1 MSGYIYCVSNVSMP
15 SMLNIGITTTAPEVR
30 LNDINGLAGKW
41 RPPTPY
47 KCEFAK
53 RVCNIDKK
61 ITAIHRLLAK
71 YRIHPER
78 EFFQVSLEEARY
90 IFDLLDDVVDD
101 VVDDVGDDEVD
112 DVGDDEVDDAN
123 ADIENKKT
131 EMKAFEERMLECL
144 FQRADDLE
152 AVFIKRKEELRE
164 LNETIERRKNEL
176 ANLNDVS
183 RTLRVSY
190 PNSYITEY

>member
-1 MSGYIYCVSNVSMP
+1 MMSGYIYCVSNVSMP

-30 LNDINGLAGKW
+30 LDDINGLAGKW

-90 IFDLLDDVVDD
+90 IFDLLDD
-101 VVDDVGDDEVD
+101 EVD
-112 DVGDDEVDDAN
+112 DVGDDAD
-123 ADIENKKT
+123 ADIENRKT

-152 AVFIKRKEELRE
+152 ADFIKRKEELRE

-176 ANLNDVS
+176 ANLNAT
-183 RTLRVSY
+183 REYY

>member
-1 MSGYIYCVSNVSMP
+1 MLGYIYCVSNVSMP
-15 SMLNIGITTTAPEVR
+15 SILNFGITTTAPEVR
-30 LNDINGLAGKW
+30 LDDINGLSGKW

-78 EFFQVSLEEARY
+78 EFFRVSLEEARA
-90 IFDLLDDVVDD
+90 IFDLLDDV
-101 VVDDVGDDEVD
+101 GDDA
-112 DVGDDEVDDAN
+112 DAN
-123 ADIENKKT
+123 IENKKT

-152 AVFIKRKEELRE
+152 ADFVKRKEELRE

-176 ANLNDVS
+176 ANLHDVS
-183 RTLRVSY
+183 QALRVSY

>member
-15 SMLNIGITTTAPEVR
+15 YMLNIGITTTAPEVR
-30 LNDINGLAGKW
+30 LDDINGLYGKW

-53 RVCNIDKK
+53 RVRNIDKK
-61 ITAIHRLLAK
+61 ITTIHRLLAN

-78 EFFQVSLEEARY
+78 EFFRVSLEEARA
-90 IFDLLDDVVDD
+90 IFDLLDDVG
-101 VVDDVGDDEVD
+101 DDVGDD
-112 DVGDDEVDDAN
+112 

-152 AVFIKRKEELRE
+152 ADFVKRKEELRE
-164 LNETIERRKNEL
+164 LNETIERRKN
-176 ANLNDVS
+176 DVS
-183 RTLRVSY
+183 QALRVSY

>member
-30 LNDINGLAGKW
+30 LDDINGLYGKW

-78 EFFQVSLEEARY
+78 EFFRVSLEEARA
-90 IFDLLDDVVDD
+90 IFDLLDDV
-101 VVDDVGDDEVD
+101 GDD
-112 DVGDDEVDDAN
+112 

-152 AVFIKRKEELRE
+152 ADFVKRKEELRE

-183 RTLRVSY
+183 QALRVSY

>member
-15 SMLNIGITTTAPEVR
+15 SILNIGITTTAPEVR
-30 LNDINGLAGKW
+30 LDDINGLYGKW

-78 EFFQVSLEEARY
+78 EFFRVSLEEARA
-90 IFDLLDDVVDD
+90 IFDLLDDV
-101 VVDDVGDDEVD
+101 G
-112 DVGDDEVDDAN
+112 DDAN

-152 AVFIKRKEELRE
+152 ADFVKRKEELRE

-183 RTLRVSY
+183 QALRASY

>member
-30 LNDINGLAGKW
+30 LDDINGLSGKW

-78 EFFQVSLEEARY
+78 EFFRVSHEEARA
-90 IFDLLDDVVDD
+90 IFDLLDDED
-101 VVDDVGDDEVD
+101 
-112 DVGDDEVDDAN
+112 DDAY

-131 EMKAFEERMLECL
+131 EIKGFEERMLECL

-152 AVFIKRKEELRE
+152 ADFIKRKEELRE

-176 ANLNDVS
+176 ANFNDVS
-183 RTLRVSY
+183 RALRTSY

>member
-1 MSGYIYCVSNVSMP
+1 MMLGYIYCVSNVSMP

-30 LNDINGLAGKW
+30 LDDINGLYGKW

-101 VVDDVGDDEVD
+101 VV
-112 DVGDDEVDDAN
+112 DDEVDDAN

-183 RTLRVSY
+183 RALRASY

>member
-30 LNDINGLAGKW
+30 LDDINGLSGKW

-78 EFFQVSLEEARY
+78 EFFRMSLEEARA
-90 IFDLLDDVVDD
+90 IFDLLDDVG
-101 VVDDVGDDEVD
+101 DDVGD
-112 DVGDDEVDDAN
+112 

-131 EMKAFEERMLECL
+131 EMKAFKERMLECL

-152 AVFIKRKEELRE
+152 ADFVKRKEELRE

-183 RTLRVSY
+183 QTLREYY

>member
-1 MSGYIYCVSNVSMP
+1 V
-15 SMLNIGITTTAPEVR
+15 
-30 LNDINGLAGKW
+30 
-41 RPPTPY
+41 
-47 KCEFAK
+47 
-53 RVCNIDKK
+53 
-61 ITAIHRLLAK
+61 K

-78 EFFQVSLEEARY
+78 EFFRVSLEEARA
-90 IFDLLDDVVDD
+90 IFDLLDDEG
-101 VVDDVGDDEVD
+101 DDVGDDE
-112 DVGDDEVDDAN
+112 GDDAN

-152 AVFIKRKEELRE
+152 ADFVKRKEELRE

-183 RTLRVSY
+183 QDTREYY

>member
-1 MSGYIYCVSNVSMP
+1 MMSGYIYCVSNVSMP

-30 LNDINGLAGKW
+30 IDDINGLAGKW

-90 IFDLLDDVVDD
+90 IFDLLDD
-101 VVDDVGDDEVD
+101 EVD
-112 DVGDDEVDDAN
+112 DVGDDAD
-123 ADIENKKT
+123 ADIENRKT

-152 AVFIKRKEELRE
+152 ADFIKRKEELRE

-176 ANLNDVS
+176 ANLNAT
-183 RTLRVSY
+183 REYY

>member
-15 SMLNIGITTTAPEVR
+15 SILNIGITTTAPEVR
-30 LNDINGLAGKW
+30 LDDINGLSGKW

-78 EFFQVSLEEARY
+78 EFFQVSLEEARA
-90 IFDLLDDVVDD
+90 IFDLLDDED
-101 VVDDVGDDEVD
+101 DDVGD
-112 DVGDDEVDDAN
+112 
-123 ADIENKKT
+123 IENRKT

-152 AVFIKRKEELRE
+152 ADFVKRKEELRE

-176 ANLNDVS
+176 ANLNAT
-183 RTLRVSY
+183 REYY

>member
-15 SMLNIGITTTAPEVR
+15 YMLNIGITTTAPEVR
-30 LNDINGLAGKW
+30 LDDINGLYGKW

-78 EFFQVSLEEARY
+78 EFFRVSLEEARAV
-90 IFDLLDDVVDD
+90 FDLL
-101 VVDDVGDDEVD
+101 DDVGDDEVD
-112 DVGDDEVDDAN
+112 D

-152 AVFIKRKEELRE
+152 ADFVKRKEELRE

-183 RTLRVSY
+183 QALRVSY

>member
-1 MSGYIYCVSNVSMP
+1 MP
-15 SMLNIGITTTAPEVR
+15 YMLNIGITTTAPEVR
-30 LNDINGLAGKW
+30 LDDINGLYGKW

-53 RVCNIDKK
+53 RVRNIDKK
-61 ITAIHRLLAK
+61 ITAIHSLLAK

-78 EFFQVSLEEARY
+78 EFFRVSLEEARA
-90 IFDLLDDVVDD
+90 IFDLLDDV
-101 VVDDVGDDEVD
+101 G
-112 DVGDDEVDDAN
+112 DDAN

-152 AVFIKRKEELRE
+152 ADFVKRKEELRE

-183 RTLRVSY
+183 QDTREYY

>member
-1 MSGYIYCVSNVSMP
+1 MMSGYIYCVSNVSMP

-30 LNDINGLAGKW
+30 LDDINGLYGKW

-78 EFFQVSLEEARY
+78 EFFRVSLEEARA
-90 IFDLLDDVVDD
+90 IFDLLDDV
-101 VVDDVGDDEVD
+101 GDD
-112 DVGDDEVDDAN
+112 

-152 AVFIKRKEELRE
+152 ADFVKRKEELRE

-183 RTLRVSY
+183 QALRVSY